1 MQIQTDF
8 QCRLFFR
15 QLARHLAAAMHLD
28 KIGRTDGFYQFQIGR
43 GKADIMAAQPAV
55 FGQKSGK
62 TFRHRWVSYRRAQ
75 NVILFCR
82 AACLNQIAYNAGN
95 GASV

>member
-15 QLARHLAAAMHLD
+15 QIARHLAAAMHLD
-28 KIGRTDGFYQFQIGR
+28 KIGRTGGFDQFQIGR
-43 GKADIMAAQPAV
+43 GKAEIMAAQPAV
-55 FGQKSGK
+55 FGQKFGK
-62 TFRHRWVSYRRAQ
+62 TFRHGRVLYRRAQ
-75 NVILFCR
+75 NAILFCR
-82 AACLNQIAYNAGN
+82 PACLNQIADNAGN